1 MEKKIKEYR
10 TSEVRSADDGDKL
23 IVEGYAAV
31 FDSPTLIFESETT
44 GYKYY
49 EVVNRGAFDGA
60 DLSDVVMKYNHD
72 DQAMVLARTRNK
84 TLQLTVDDH
93 GLKINAELAN
103 TSAGR
108 DVYELI
114 KRGDLD
120 KMSFAFTVAEE
131 TITENVASILFND
144 ANIVLPYYTVT
155 VSSLFFFGFLILG
168 LLPML
173 YALTELIIVITETTI
188 SAVRTLVI
196 VTCLRSA
203 HTRTPTFI
211 AIAIAMFCIAIFL
224 VCLEISIVVSILET
238 SSPMITTS
246 AASIAASV
254 PNVPMA
260 TPISALE
267 SAGASFTPS
276 PT

>member
-10 TSEVRSADDGDKL
+10 TSEVRSTDDGDKL

-60 DLSDVVMKYNHD
+60 DMSDVVMKYNHD

-131 TITENVASILFND
+131 TITENVADKTIRREIVKFDKLFD
-144 ANIVLPYYTVT
+144 VAVVDFPAYDD
-155 VSSLFFFGFLILG
+155 
-168 LLPML
+168 
-173 YALTELIIVITETTI
+173 TEI
-188 SAVRTLVI
+188 SAVEGRG
-196 VTCLRSA
+196 A
-203 HTRTPTFI
+203 EQFQK
-211 AIAIAMFCIAIFL
+211 
-224 VCLEISIVVSILET
+224 LEEEIREREQRKKLLLMT
-238 SSPMITTS
+238 Y
-246 AASIAASV
+246 
-254 PNVPMA
+254 
-260 TPISALE
+260 
-267 SAGASFTPS
+267 F
-276 PT
+276 

>member
-114 KRGDLD
+114 KRGDLY

-131 TITENVASILFND
+131 TITENVADKTIRR
-144 ANIVLPYYTVT
+144 
-155 VSSLFFFGFLILG
+155 
-168 LLPML
+168 
-173 YALTELIIVITETTI
+173 EITKFDKVFDV
-188 SAVRTLVI
+188 AVVDFPAYDDT
-196 VTCLRSA
+196 
-203 HTRTPTFI
+203 
-211 AIAIAMFCIAIFL
+211 
-224 VCLEISIVVSILET
+224 EISTVEGRNAEQFQKLEAEIREREQRKKLLLMT
-238 SSPMITTS
+238 Y
-246 AASIAASV
+246 
-254 PNVPMA
+254 
-260 TPISALE
+260 
-267 SAGASFTPS
+267 F
-276 PT
+276 